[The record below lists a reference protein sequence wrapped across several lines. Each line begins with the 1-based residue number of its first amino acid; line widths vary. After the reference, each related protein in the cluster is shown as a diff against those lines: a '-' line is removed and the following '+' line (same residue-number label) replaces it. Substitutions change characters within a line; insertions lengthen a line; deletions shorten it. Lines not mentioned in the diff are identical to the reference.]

1 MVRQDADTI
10 PHGTTPGHKDVARK
24 LTPQQRMFA
33 VEVAS
38 GMTQRDAAIAA
49 GYSKTRADQTGCEL
63 RKKPSVAAEIH
74 RIQSKPINAS
84 LGSKAECLDKL
95 WRGIELAENGQDST
109 ALARLSELWLK
120 ANGML
125 IEKREIRQDSVC
137 EIEWSSA
144 TGGDADAH

>member
-1 MVRQDADTI
+1 
-10 PHGTTPGHKDVARK
+10 
-24 LTPQQRMFA
+24 
-33 VEVAS
+33 
-38 GMTQRDAAIAA
+38 MTQRDAAISA
-49 GYSKTRADQTGCEL
+49 GYSVKSADRIATRLVQNRL
-63 RKKPSVAAEIH
+63 VSAEIH